1 MVGGVEESGWFA
13 SDFTL
18 AEIKTP
24 FAKQPVADRNQTQNT
39 MLGIPTFEEIIDLAK
54 TEAAKQSRVAGP

>member
-13 SDFTL
+13 SNFAL
-18 AEIKTP
+18 AEIRTP
-24 FAKQPVADRNQTQNT
+24 FAKQSVADRNQAQNT
-39 MLGIPTFEEIIDLAK
+39 VIVISIFEEIIDLAK